1 MKKIISYSLWGDDT
15 RYTDGAIRNVELAQ
29 RLYKDWVC
37 RFHIGDSTPIKIIE
51 TLNSFNNTELILRT
65 EECNWKG
72 MFWRFED
79 ASDPDVDVMICRDV
93 DSRPT
98 TREVLAVQQWLESDK
113 DFHIMRD
120 HPYHATEILGGMWG
134 VRNPFLKH
142 MKNYIDEYSK
152 GDFWQ
157 VDQNFLREKIY
168 PLVRGNVF
176 VHDEF
181 FGNHYGEPTFPYS
194 HPRDANH
201 FIGQAYAGNDKILDA
216 DEFFD
221 DVYNNSRDEKK

>member
-1 MKKIISYSLWGDDT
+1 MKKIISYSLWGEDT

-29 RLYKDWVC
+29 NLYKDWIC
-37 RFHIGDSTPIKIIE
+37 RFHIGNSTPVKVIE
-51 TLNSFNNTELILRT
+51 ILNSFNNTELILRT

-79 ASDPDVDVMICRDV
+79 ASDPDVDIMICRDV

-98 TREVLAVQQWLESDK
+98 TREVLAVNQWLESDK

-134 VRNPFLKH
+134 VKNPFLEH
-142 MKNYIDEYSK
+142 MKSHIDEYSK

-181 FGNHYGEPTFPYS
+181 FGSHYGEPTFSYS
-194 HPRDANH
+194 YPRDANH

-216 DEFFD
+216 EEYFI
-221 DVYNNSRDEKK
+221 DVYDSQDEKK